1 MLDLDQPIS
10 VRYQGKEIAQK
21 KFERTVSQLYQS
33 IQARGDQSLVFPDVK
48 KNKKALTQ
56 ICSGQKIVLT

>member
-21 KFERTVSQLYQS
+21 KFERTTIQLYQS
-33 IQARGDQSLVFPDVK
+33 IQERGDQSLVFPVK
-48 KNKKALTQ
+48 ISVSENTRL
-56 ICSGQKIVLT
+56 IE